1 MRGSLWDAC
10 QEGREAVASM
20 VQCGAWVGGTLP
32 VIGRAG
38 GCCQWGRHGFLWNSH
53 LASRCHAVHVEAIN
67 TAAAA
72 LYLGS
77 GFAVESEETEAYA
90 RALNR
95 NRRLLL
101 HTTL

>member
-1 MRGSLWDAC
+1 MLAAGFI
-10 QEGREAVASM
+10 
-20 VQCGAWVGGTLP
+20 AWPGP
-32 VIGRAG
+32 PP
-38 GCCQWGRHGFLWNSH
+38 H